1 MTHLPENRA
10 LSYINRDVSCENRAL
25 SYINRD
31 VNYKVPEDRALS
43 YKNRDV
49 SCENRALSYINR
61 DVSSKDSYLLFRNK
75 YLISNVVNSRPE
87 SARPLHSYLIKVQ
100 GTTIIGML
108 DSGAQINCVSQ
119 HIVQKHKFPV
129 YLYDTPLKLGMAIEG
144 EKYEVTSYTEI
155 PYKIAQYSGKLSLS
169 VLPSVSGFDIILGLP
184 WLQTVNPLIPNW
196 STGDLFIT
204 RRKVNGKI
212 DTYRC
217 KSIPTRP
224 FSIPENCPSQPIA
237 INQVPC
243 QKAEETIIFCIWVQS
258 TEYFNV
264 HSLAM
269 EEAARKATSFAQ
281 HQMEDDFYQPA
292 FEEPPLYK
300 ESIPH
305 TPEQQIIIDQLI
317 ADNCEVLRD
326 TLPPGIPPARPGD
339 HPIAP
344 TIPGSAPVSKPPYKL
359 SPAENTEVKRQL
371 QEYLDKGFLVPSH
384 SSWGAPVF
392 LVKKAH

>member
-61 DVSSKDSYLLFRNK
+61 DVSCKDSYLLFRNE

-169 VLPSVSGFDIILGLP
+169 VSP
-184 WLQTVNPLIPNW
+184 TVVFQ
-196 STGDLFIT
+196 DLT
-204 RRKVNGKI
+204 
-212 DTYRC
+212 
-217 KSIPTRP
+217 
-224 FSIPENCPSQPIA
+224 
-237 INQVPC
+237 
-243 QKAEETIIFCIWVQS
+243 
-258 TEYFNV
+258 
-264 HSLAM
+264 
-269 EEAARKATSFAQ
+269 
-281 HQMEDDFYQPA
+281 
-292 FEEPPLYK
+292 
-300 ESIPH
+300 
-305 TPEQQIIIDQLI
+305 
-317 ADNCEVLRD
+317 
-326 TLPPGIPPARPGD
+326 
-339 HPIAP
+339 
-344 TIPGSAPVSKPPYKL
+344 
-359 SPAENTEVKRQL
+359 
-371 QEYLDKGFLVPSH
+371 
-384 SSWGAPVF
+384 
-392 LVKKAH
+392 